1 MADIA
6 DVLDALE
13 KIAIAACYPNG
24 TSSPSVSGKP
34 IDIAQGWVKSGDL
47 DTGLTAGT
55 TFVTVYSVP
64 SSTSKLPVPLSGSS
78 DGVIVAPVH
87 GMSAVVSDL
96 SFTLSGVP
104 TLGEYAT
111 VIVGAHAYSY
121 PASPGDTVQIVAA
134 ALAAQIPGGAFFD
147 GIVPLSSIVAVSGS
161 TVSLTS
167 GPAITIRIGAPA
179 TMGRTIDRES
189 QNVILGVWAP
199 NPSDRTV
206 VARALKVAV
215 AQNLVIVLPDT
226 SEALLITQGTT
237 QTDKN
242 QLELAWRRDLT
253 VQCSFDTLETYPA
266 YEVTSVDVTIDAGAG
281 QPTTTVI

>member
-1 MADIA
+1 MADIT
-6 DVLDALE
+6 DVTDAIE
-13 KIAIAACYPNG
+13 QIAIAACYPNG

-34 IDIAQGWVKSGDL
+34 IDIAQGWVDSGDL
-47 DTGLTAGT
+47 DAGLPQGT

-64 SSTSKLPVPLSGSS
+64 SSTVKLPVPLSGSS

-96 SFTLSGVP
+96 SFTLSGTP

-111 VIVGAHAYSY
+111 AIVGAHAYSY
-121 PASPGDTVQIVAA
+121 PAVSGDTVQIVAV
-134 ALAAQIPGGAFFD
+134 ALAAQIPGA
-147 GIVPLSSIVAVSGS
+147 AVSGS
-161 TVSLTS
+161 TVALMS
-167 GPAITIRIGAPA
+167 GLSIAVRIGAPA

-189 QNVILGVWAP
+189 QNVIVGVWAP

-215 AQNLVIVLPDT
+215 AQNLVIVMPDT
-226 SEALLITQGTT
+226 SEAILITRGTT

-242 QLELAWRRDLT
+242 ELELAFRRDLT
-253 VQCSFDTLETYPA
+253 VQVMFDTVEMYLA
-266 YEVTSVDVTIDAGAG
+266 YEVTSVDVTLDAGAN

>member
-1 MADIA
+1 MCADIT
-6 DVLDALE
+6 DVTDAIE
-13 KIAIAACYPNG
+13 QIAIAACYPNG
-24 TSSPSVSGKP
+24 TLSPSVSSRP
-34 IDIAQGWVKSGDL
+34 IDIAQGWVASADL

-134 ALAAQIPGGAFFD
+134 ALAAQIPGA
-147 GIVPLSSIVAVSGS
+147 AVSGS

-215 AQNLVIVLPDT
+215 AQNLTIVLPDT
-226 SEALLITQGTT
+226 SEALLITRGTT

-242 QLELAWRRDLT
+242 ELELAFRRDFT

-281 QPTTTVI
+281 QPTTTVL

>member
-1 MADIA
+1 LADIA

-13 KIAIAACYPNG
+13 QIAIAACYPNG
-24 TSSPSVSGKP
+24 TSSPSASGKP
-34 IDIAQGWVKSGDL
+34 IDITQGWVLSEDL
-47 DTGLTAGT
+47 DAGLPQGM
-55 TFVTVYSVP
+55 TFVTVYAVP
-64 SSTSKLPVPLSGSS
+64 SSTAKLPVPLSGFS

-96 SFTLSGVP
+96 SFTLSGAP
-104 TLGEYAT
+104 TLGEYVT
-111 VIVGAHAYSY
+111 VIVGGHAYSY
-121 PASPGDTVQIVAA
+121 PAASGDTVQIVAA
-134 ALAAQIPGGAFFD
+134 ALATQIPGAT
-147 GIVPLSSIVAVSGS
+147 VSGS

-167 GPAITIRIGAPA
+167 GPSITVRIGALA

-215 AQNLVIVLPDT
+215 AQNLVIVMPDT
-226 SEALLITQGTT
+226 SEAILITRGTT

-242 QLELAWRRDLT
+242 ELELAFRRDLT
-253 VQCSFDTLETYPA
+253 VQVMFDTVEMYLA
-266 YEVTSVDVTIDAGAG
+266 YEVTSVDVTLDAGAN

>member
-1 MADIA
+1 MADIT
-6 DVLDALE
+6 DVTDAIE
-13 KIAIAACYPNG
+13 QIAIAACYPNG
-24 TSSPSVSGKP
+24 TLSPSVSSRP
-34 IDIAQGWVKSGDL
+34 IDIAQGWVASADL

-104 TLGEYAT
+104 TLGEYVT

-134 ALAAQIPGGAFFD
+134 ALAAQIPGA
-147 GIVPLSSIVAVSGS
+147 AVSGS

-215 AQNLVIVLPDT
+215 AQNLTIVLPDT
-226 SEALLITQGTT
+226 SEALLITRGTT

-242 QLELAWRRDLT
+242 ELELAFRRDLT

-266 YEVTSVDVTIDAGAG
+266 YEVTSVDVTINPGPSSLTRAY
-281 QPTTTVI
+281 

>member
-1 MADIA
+1 MCADIT
-6 DVLDALE
+6 DVTDAIE
-13 KIAIAACYPNG
+13 QIAIAACYPNG
-24 TSSPSVSGKP
+24 TSLPSVSGKP
-34 IDIAQGWVKSGDL
+34 IDIAQGWVESGDL
-47 DTGLTAGT
+47 DSGLTAGT

-96 SFTLSGVP
+96 SFTLSGTP

-111 VIVGAHAYSY
+111 VIVGGRAYSY
-121 PASPGDTVQIVAA
+121 LAVAGDTVQIVAA
-134 ALAAQIPGGAFFD
+134 ALAAQIQGA
-147 GIVPLSSIVAVSGS
+147 AVSGS

-167 GPAITIRIGAPA
+167 GPSITVRIGAPA

-206 VARALKVAV
+206 VARVLRVAV
-215 AQNLVIVLPDT
+215 AQNLVIVMPDT
-226 SEALLITQGTT
+226 SEALLDAKGTT

-253 VQCSFDTLETYPA
+253 VQVTFDTVEMYPA
-266 YEVTSVDVTIDAGAG
+266 YEVTSVDVTLDAGAS
-281 QPTTTVI
+281 QPITTVL